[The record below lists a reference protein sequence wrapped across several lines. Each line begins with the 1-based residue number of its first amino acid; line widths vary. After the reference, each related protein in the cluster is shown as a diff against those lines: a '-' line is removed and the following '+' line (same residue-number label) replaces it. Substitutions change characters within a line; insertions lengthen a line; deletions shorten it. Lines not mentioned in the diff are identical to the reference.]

1 LISVREIIQRSE
13 REGRYAARQKGSH
26 KIYNHSQK
34 PELRIVLP
42 AHEMNKEPSI
52 GVLAVIF
59 RDNIIISLNMEKQIT
74 SILKVLTLA
83 ERLKFELRHSYTSNG
98 RQESV
103 AEHTWR
109 MSLMAVLIEPLLK
122 QKVDTARLLKMIILH
137 DLVEAEA
144 TDISALDVL
153 RNPEIKIDKIER
165 EKGAIEN
172 LRSALQETNGQEIY
186 DLFYEFENKETYES
200 KVANALDK
208 LEVQLQH
215 NHADFSTWEEIEY
228 DMSYMM
234 DKHVLFDP
242 TLFELKTQIENE
254 ATEKMQSNGI
264 ETVLV
269 KQRVSGTMQ

>member
-1 LISVREIIQRSE
+1 
-13 REGRYAARQKGSH
+13 
-26 KIYNHSQK
+26 
-34 PELRIVLP
+34 
-42 AHEMNKEPSI
+42 
-52 GVLAVIF
+52 
-59 RDNIIISLNMEKQIT
+59 MEKHIT

-83 ERLKFELRHSYTSNG
+83 ERLKFELRHSYTSSG

-122 QKVDTARLLKMIILH
+122 HKIDTARLLKMIILH

-144 TDISALDVL
+144 RDVSALDVL
-153 RNPEIKIDKIER
+153 RNPEIKTQKIER
-165 EKGAIEN
+165 ERQAIEN
-172 LRSALQETNGQEIY
+172 LRSVLNETNGQEIY

-228 DMSYMM
+228 DMCYMM
-234 DKHVLFDP
+234 DKHVLFDE
-242 TLFELKTQIENE
+242 TLFELKRQIEDE
-254 ATEKMQSNGI
+254 AQQKMKLGGI
-264 ETVLV
+264 DTDLV
-269 KQRVSGTMQ
+269 RKRVSERNISQNKDA

>member
-1 LISVREIIQRSE
+1 METQIS
-13 REGRYAARQKGSH
+13 
-26 KIYNHSQK
+26 
-34 PELRIVLP
+34 
-42 AHEMNKEPSI
+42 
-52 GVLAVIF
+52 
-59 RDNIIISLNMEKQIT
+59 

-122 QKVDTARLLKMIILH
+122 RKVDTTRLLKMIILH

-153 RNPEIKIDKIER
+153 RNPGIKLDKIER
-165 EKGAIEN
+165 EKKAIEN
-172 LRSALQETNGQEIY
+172 LRLALRDSNGQEIY

-228 DMSYMM
+228 DMCYMM
-234 DKHVLFDP
+234 DRHVLFDT
-242 TLFELKTQIENE
+242 TLFELKTQIENQ

-264 ETVLV
+264 DTILV
-269 KQRVSGTMQ
+269 RQRVFGTTQ